1 MCFSCGSN
9 YELFSQ
15 NYSVPKE
22 HLLSHKDSM
31 NLYYLGLDIKNT
43 KYDHLKLRH
52 LISLNKKSR
61 LNNIIGT
68 IFRTGGYIFGGFGVI
83 FLATAPSQNTGL
95 GQGISVLIGASC
107 LNTLVCNE
115 SYLAYILS
123 QGPSIR
129 SVGTIGYGISV
140 PFKSASKRRVFE
152 RDYMIQKMQQQK
164 E

>member
-1 MCFSCGSN
+1 MKKLIGIIFICLIN
-9 YELFSQ
+9 YELSAQ

-31 NLYYLGLDIKNT
+31 NLYYLGLDINNI
-43 KYDHLKLRH
+43 KYDHLKIRH
-52 LISLNKKSR
+52 LISLNKKSK

-68 IFRTGGYIFGGFGVI
+68 IFRAGGYINGGFGVL

-95 GQGISVLIGASC
+95 GQGISVLIGAS
-107 LNTLVCNE
+107 L
-115 SYLAYILS
+115 I
-123 QGPSIR
+123 
-129 SVGTIGYGISV
+129 SVGAIGYGISV
-140 PFKSASKRRVFE
+140 PFKSASKRRAFE

>member
-1 MCFSCGSN
+1 MSFSCGSN

-68 IFRTGGYIFGGFGVI
+68 IFRTGGYINGGFGVL
-83 FLATAPSQNTGL
+83 FLATAPSQNSGL
-95 GQGISVLIGASC
+95 GQGISVLIGASF
-107 LNTLVCNE
+107 L
-115 SYLAYILS
+115 
-123 QGPSIR
+123 

-140 PFKSASKRRVFE
+140 PFKSASKRRAFE
-152 RDYMIQKMQQQK
+152 RDYMIQKMQQKK

>member
-1 MCFSCGSN
+1 MRQYLFLIFLLSFSCGSN

-22 HLLSHKDSM
+22 HLLSYKDSM
-31 NLYYLGLDIKNT
+31 NLSYLGLDIKNT

-52 LISLNKKSR
+52 LISLNKKSK
-61 LNNIIGT
+61 LNNVIGT
-68 IFRTGGYIFGGFGVI
+68 IFRTGGYINGGFGVL

-95 GQGISVLIGASC
+95 GQGISVLIGASF
-107 LNTLVCNE
+107 L
-115 SYLAYILS
+115 
-123 QGPSIR
+123 

-140 PFKSASKRRVFE
+140 PFKSAAKRRAFE

>member
-1 MCFSCGSN
+1 MKKLIGIIFICLINF
-9 YELFSQ
+9 ELSAQ
-15 NYSVPKE
+15 NYKVPKE

-31 NLYYLGLDIKNT
+31 NLYYLGLDINNI

-52 LISLNKKSR
+52 LISLNKKSK
-61 LNNIIGT
+61 LNNVIGT
-68 IFRTGGYIFGGFGVI
+68 IFRAGGYINGGFGVL

-95 GQGISVLIGASC
+95 GQGISVLIGASF
-107 LNTLVCNE
+107 L
-115 SYLAYILS
+115 
-123 QGPSIR
+123 

-140 PFKSASKRRVFE
+140 PFKSASKRRAFE

>member
-1 MCFSCGSN
+1 
-9 YELFSQ
+9 
-15 NYSVPKE
+15 
-22 HLLSHKDSM
+22 M

-68 IFRTGGYIFGGFGVI
+68 IFRTGGYIVGGFGVL

-95 GQGISVLIGASC
+95 GQGISVLIGASF
-107 LNTLVCNE
+107 L
-115 SYLAYILS
+115 
-123 QGPSIR
+123 
-129 SVGTIGYGISV
+129 SVGAIGYGISV
-140 PFKSASKRRVFE
+140 PFKSASKRRAFE
-152 RDYMIQKMQQQK
+152 RDYMIQKMQQKK

>member
-1 MCFSCGSN
+1 MKKLVIITIIYIINFGLYAN
-9 YELFSQ
+9 
-15 NYSVPKE
+15 NYSISKKHE
-22 HLLSHKDSM
+22 LSYKDSL

-68 IFRTGGYIFGGFGVI
+68 IFRTGGYIVGGFGVI

-95 GQGISVLIGASC
+95 GQGISVLIGASF
-107 LNTLVCNE
+107 L
-115 SYLAYILS
+115 
-123 QGPSIR
+123 

-140 PFKSASKRRVFE
+140 PFKSASKRRAFE
-152 RDYMIQKMQQQK
+152 RDYMIQKMK
-164 E
+164 EEKKKLN

>member
-1 MCFSCGSN
+1 MRQYLFLIFLLCFSCGSN

-22 HLLSHKDSM
+22 HLLSYKDSM

-68 IFRTGGYIFGGFGVI
+68 IFRTGGYINGGFGVL

-95 GQGISVLIGASC
+95 GQGISVLIGASF
-107 LNTLVCNE
+107 L
-115 SYLAYILS
+115 
-123 QGPSIR
+123 

-140 PFKSASKRRVFE
+140 PFKSAAKRRAFE
-152 RDYMIQKMQQQK
+152 RDYMIQKMQQKK

>member
-1 MCFSCGSN
+1 MRQYLFLIFLLCFSCGSN

-22 HLLSHKDSM
+22 HLLSHKDSI

-61 LNNIIGT
+61 LNNVIGT
-68 IFRTGGYIFGGFGVI
+68 IFRTGGYIVGGFGVL

-95 GQGISVLIGASC
+95 GQGISVLLGASF
-107 LNTLVCNE
+107 L
-115 SYLAYILS
+115 
-123 QGPSIR
+123 
-129 SVGTIGYGISV
+129 SVGSIGYGISV
-140 PFKSASKRRVFE
+140 PFKSASKRRAFE
-152 RDYMIQKMQQQK
+152 RDYMIQKMK
-164 E
+164 EKKE